1 MDSGAISISGFD
13 PAHVKVA
20 RQGETIFLA
29 GSAGHHMYVVLDGQV
44 EIQVGDRV
52 VDRIVAGGIFGEM
65 ALVDNHPR
73 TGTAI
78 TSVPSKLLRLDEKE
92 FLKLVSDSPAF
103 ALKVLRTV
111 VERLRRANVTPE
123 AAAG

>member
-1 MDSGAISISGFD
+1 METGAISISGFD
-13 PAHVKVA
+13 PAHVKVVRA
-20 RQGETIFLA
+20 GETIFLA
-29 GSAGHHMYVVLDGQV
+29 GAEGHHMYVVLDGQV
-44 EIQVGDRV
+44 DITVGDRV

-78 TSVPSKLLRLDEKE
+78 ASSNAKLLRLDEKE
-92 FLKLVSDSPAF
+92 FLKLVGDSPSF
-103 ALKVLRTV
+103 SLKVMRAMA
-111 VERLRRANVTPE
+111 ERLRRANVSPE